1 VEERDEARL
10 SGGGGG
16 GGKGGGPLEEKPE
29 PHGSVPPAAGGV
41 PGGAEADPDEALLT
55 AIASRVV
62 RMGMAVPAVFF
73 LESSKPLSF
82 IGSQALVFLEP
93 FVKAF
98 LNLKSYDR
106 FTALMEEREN
116 VERLI
121 QKVEQ
126 LEEERARAERAEK
139 VARRAAKGEKGG
151 RWFWRKN

>member
-1 VEERDEARL
+1 VESGEERGL
-10 SGGGGG
+10 T
-16 GGKGGGPLEEKPE
+16 
-29 PHGSVPPAAGGV
+29 PPAGGEV
-41 PGGAEADPDEALLT
+41 DQDEALLA
-55 AIASRVV
+55 AIASRIV
-62 RMGMAVPAVFF
+62 RMGLAVPAVFF

-106 FTALMEEREN
+106 FTALMEDRGN

-126 LEEERARAERAEK
+126 MEEDRAQAEK
-139 VARRAAKGEKGG
+139 AEKAASREAKGKKGG

>member
-1 VEERDEARL
+1 MEAGEER
-10 SGGGGG
+10 G
-16 GGKGGGPLEEKPE
+16 
-29 PHGSVPPAAGGV
+29 VTPP
-41 PGGAEADPDEALLT
+41 PGAEPDPDEALLQG
-55 AIASRVV
+55 IASRIV
-62 RMGMAVPAVFF
+62 RMGLAVPAVFF

-106 FTALMEEREN
+106 FTALMEERSS

-121 QKVEQ
+121 QKIERS
-126 LEEERARAERAEK
+126 EEERAQAERAEK
-139 VARRAAKGEKGG
+139 AARRAAKGEKGG